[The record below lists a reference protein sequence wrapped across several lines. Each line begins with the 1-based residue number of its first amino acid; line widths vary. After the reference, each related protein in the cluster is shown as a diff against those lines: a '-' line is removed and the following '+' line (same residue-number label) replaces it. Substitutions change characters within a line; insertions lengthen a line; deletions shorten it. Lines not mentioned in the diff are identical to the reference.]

1 MKEILV
7 GLANGIAN
15 GLVAALI
22 ILIWFGFSVK
32 ILLIAGIIAVAMM
45 INLVLAAIGGTL
57 VPVIL
62 KRLKADPALASTVF
76 VTTITDVG
84 GFLAFLGLA
93 ALLIKYLV

>member
-1 MKEILV
+1 MA
-7 GLANGIAN
+7 LANGIAN
-15 GLVAALI
+15 GLVAAI
-22 ILIWFGFSVK
+22 IVLIWFGFSVK
-32 ILLIAGIIAVAMM
+32 IFLIAGIIAVAMM
-45 INLVLAAIGGTL
+45 FNLVLAAIGGTL

-93 ALLIKYLV
+93 ALLLKYLT